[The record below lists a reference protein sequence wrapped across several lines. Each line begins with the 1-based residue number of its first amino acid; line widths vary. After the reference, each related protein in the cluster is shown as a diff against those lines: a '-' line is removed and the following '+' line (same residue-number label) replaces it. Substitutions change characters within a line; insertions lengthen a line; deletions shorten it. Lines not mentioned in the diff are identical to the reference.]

1 MFVEHPLIKSGA
13 VEDRD
18 YQRALSSIASK
29 ESTLIVLPTG
39 MGKTIVAL
47 RVVASVLK
55 KGGKVLFLAPT
66 KPLVEQHATSL
77 RELLVGKKVGVMTGE
92 NPPEER
98 EAIWIENEVIASTP
112 QVVANDLR
120 YERVSLSKVK
130 LIIFDEA
137 HRAVGNYAY
146 VDVAKSYRDFG
157 GLVLGMTASPGS
169 SGARIKEV
177 CANLGI
183 ERIEMR
189 SESDPD
195 VAKYVHDIQMDAIE
209 VELPLDMKKV
219 IFVLRSLF
227 DKYVAELVHLKALD
241 PKRPANRK
249 YLLEVGRSLQ
259 QRSKSGERH
268 KNLFRAMSLQA
279 MAVKVDHALEL
290 AETQGTSALREYLDR
305 LRKEAESDEGSR
317 ASREIVKAEEYT
329 RVCETVHAMRSEH
342 PKLSRVMT
350 IVARQVNDKPDARII
365 VFTHYRD
372 TCELVA
378 SKLSEIEGAKVAKLV
393 GQADR
398 LGEKGLKQKEQ
409 VGVLDQFRNGHFNV
423 LVATSVGEEG
433 LDVANTDLVVFYEPV
448 PSEIRSIQRR
458 GRTGR
463 KRAGKVVVL
472 ITRGTRDE
480 AYFYASM
487 NKERSMKRGL
497 SKLQRDMD
505 VEAEASRQATLD
517 ASVIEGGSE
526 SEEEGAEPKK
536 KQKKEQSCLFDF
548 R

>member
-1 MFVEHPLIKSGA
+1 MFVEHPLIKREAIG
-13 VEDRD
+13 ERD
-18 YQRALSSIASK
+18 YQRILAEIASK

-39 MGKTIVAL
+39 MGKTVIAL
-47 RVVASVLK
+47 RVVASILAE
-55 KGGKVLFLAPT
+55 GGKVLFLAPT
-66 KPLVEQHATSL
+66 KPLVEQHASYL
-77 RELLVGKKVGVMTGE
+77 REHLVGRKVGVMTGE

-98 EAIWIENEVIASTP
+98 EAIWIESDVIASTP

-120 YERVSLSKVK
+120 QERVGLRDVR
-130 LIIFDEA
+130 LIVFDEA

-146 VDVAKSYRDFG
+146 VDVAKEYHDYH

-169 SGARIKEV
+169 SKARIQEV

-189 SESDPD
+189 TESDQD
-195 VAKYVHDIQMDAIE
+195 VAKYVHDIEMDAIE
-209 VELPLDMKKV
+209 VEAPADLKRV

-227 DKYVAELVHLKALD
+227 DKYVTELVQLKVLD

-259 QRSKSGERH
+259 QRLNSGQRH
-268 KNLFRAMSLQA
+268 RSLFRALSLQA

-290 AETQGTSALREYLDR
+290 AETQGTTALREYFER
-305 LRKEAESDEGSR
+305 LKAEAESEEGSKAAREVVR
-317 ASREIVKAEEYT
+317 APEFIKAYEMA
-329 RVCETVHAMRSEH
+329 HQMRGEH

-350 IVARQVNDKPDARII
+350 IVSRQVNEKPDSRII
-365 VFTHYRD
+365 VFTHFRD
-372 TCELVA
+372 TCDMVTSRLA
-378 SKLSEIEGAKVAKLV
+378 EIEGVKVAKLV

-398 LGEKGLKQKEQ
+398 VGDKGLKQKEQ
-409 VGVLDQFRNGHFNV
+409 VGVLDQFRSGEHNV

-433 LDVANTDLVVFYEPV
+433 LDVANTDLVIFYEPV

-463 KRAGKVVVL
+463 KRSGRVVVL
-472 ITRGTRDE
+472 VTRGTRDE

-487 NKERSMKRGL
+487 NKERSMRKGL
-497 SKLQRDMD
+497 GKVQRHMQM
-505 VEAEASRQATLD
+505 EARL
-517 ASVIEGGSE
+517 
-526 SEEEGAEPKK
+526 EEEEATAPPAMDKSQPKK
-536 KQKKEQSCLFDF
+536 GQSNLNDF
-548 R
+548 